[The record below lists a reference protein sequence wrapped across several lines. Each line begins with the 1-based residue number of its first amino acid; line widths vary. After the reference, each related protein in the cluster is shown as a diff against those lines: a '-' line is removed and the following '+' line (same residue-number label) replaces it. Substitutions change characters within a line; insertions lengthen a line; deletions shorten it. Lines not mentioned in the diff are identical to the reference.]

1 MLKCKIGAPVPLTA
15 ALLAL
20 MATHL
25 VFGGIFTCLF
35 YSRWQI
41 RLALVRAS
49 KGNFGAPVPLIV
61 ALAVLE
67 KCSIAVTSSGIFACL
82 VYSRCKL

>member
-1 MLKCKIGAPVPLTA
+1 
-15 ALLAL
+15 
-20 MATHL
+20 
-25 VFGGIFTCLF
+25 LF